1 MYLCVWV
8 CVAICLSFC
17 LSSIKTQ
24 QCALH
29 LQTRDALGKFV
40 KKAIVHYR
48 DDLDL
53 QNLMD
58 YIQKEVTYMGNQ
70 LRHNSVTIMSPQTS

>member
-1 MYLCVWV
+1 MNFPLC
-8 CVAICLSFC
+8 SP
-17 LSSIKTQ
+17 S
-24 QCALH
+24 
-29 LQTRDALGKFV
+29 QTGDAVGKFV

-58 YIQKEVTYMGNQ
+58 FIQKEVFSDRCRFCENTTRLLHHVSTQ
-70 LRHNSVTIMSPQTS
+70 LRS